1 MRARGVKKFRFS
13 EDFANVRDG
22 WSLIGIYDFVQE
34 GCPFIRTVGTVK
46 DIKEHSMLF
55 LQL

>member
-1 MRARGVKKFRFS
+1 MRVRGVKKFRFS